1 MLLKEFHEPSHVLK
15 LVIAV
20 VVAAAAVA
28 ILYDQLVSPCW
39 WWWQFKGKSLSFST
53 NKTARHPTWGNL
65 SPVAVDKVDIDAYE
79 DSMLN
84 RCLNTETWKS

>member
-1 MLLKEFHEPSHVLK
+1 MLLKEFHEPSLMLK

-20 VVAAAAVA
+20 VVVVVGAAAVA

-65 SPVAVDKVDIDAYE
+65 SPVAFNNFGIEVH
-79 DSMLN
+79 
-84 RCLNTETWKS
+84 

>member
-28 ILYDQLVSPCW
+28 VSHVELET
-39 WWWQFKGKSLSFST
+39 KV
-53 NKTARHPTWGNL
+53 HPTVCNHGEG
-65 SPVAVDKVDIDAYE
+65 PY
-79 DSMLN
+79 
-84 RCLNTETWKS
+84 

>member
-20 VVAAAAVA
+20 VVVVVAAAAVA

-39 WWWQFKGKSLSFST
+39 
-53 NKTARHPTWGNL
+53 
-65 SPVAVDKVDIDAYE
+65 
-79 DSMLN
+79 
-84 RCLNTETWKS
+84 

>member
-28 ILYDQLVSPCW
+28 VSHVE
-39 WWWQFKGKSLSFST
+39 L
-53 NKTARHPTWGNL
+53 KTKVHP
-65 SPVAVDKVDIDAYE
+65 KVRIHGEGPY
-79 DSMLN
+79 
-84 RCLNTETWKS
+84 

>member
-15 LVIAV
+15 LVIGV
-20 VVAAAAVA
+20 VVAAAVAVS
-28 ILYDQLVSPCW
+28 LMSKLVSL

-65 SPVAVDKVDIDAYE
+65 SPVVFDKVDIDAH
-79 DSMLN
+79 
-84 RCLNTETWKS
+84 